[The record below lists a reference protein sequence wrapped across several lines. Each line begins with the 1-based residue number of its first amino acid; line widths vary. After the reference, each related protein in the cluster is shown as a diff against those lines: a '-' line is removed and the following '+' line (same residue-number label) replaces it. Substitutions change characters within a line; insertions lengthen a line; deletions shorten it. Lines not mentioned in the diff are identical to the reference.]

1 MADVKTAARLALE
14 LSKLD
19 PAELNTIVGL
29 ADELRKQSAPVVKKS
44 HKKKETTQAAAAPS
58 ATGKKRGRPKGTKN
72 AVKEQVAAPPA
83 EPAEPEQESLP
94 MEGEEQ
100 EQTH

>member
-1 MADVKTAARLALE
+1 
-14 LSKLD
+14 
-19 PAELNTIVGL
+19 VGL

-72 AVKEQVAAPPA
+72 PPKEQVAAPAA

>member
-29 ADELRKQSAPVVKKS
+29 ADELRKHNAPVVKKS
-44 HKKKETTQAAAAPS
+44 HKKKEAAGASAAPS

-72 AVKEQVAAPPA
+72 PPKEQVAAPVQV
-83 EPAEPEQESLP
+83 PAEPEQESLP